1 LVVTVMAARANQ
13 LVSGGTGQV
22 AAQLSGMQLAFTV
35 GAVLA
40 LVVVAMA
47 LLLPGRV
54 PVAAGPR
61 AHDDET
67 DELEPIG

>member
-1 LVVTVMAARANQ
+1 
-13 LVSGGTGQV
+13 V